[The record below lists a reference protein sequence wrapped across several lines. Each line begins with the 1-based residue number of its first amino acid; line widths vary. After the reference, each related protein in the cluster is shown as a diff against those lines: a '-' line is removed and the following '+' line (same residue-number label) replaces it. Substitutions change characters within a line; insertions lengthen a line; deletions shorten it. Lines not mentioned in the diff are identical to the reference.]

1 MAYQKSKVSKF
12 EGGSF
17 DRLPVVGFEYC
28 HQVSNVPG
36 EQIGPSELA
45 EGELAVNAADGCLFV
60 KKPSG
65 DVGVVPGAVGFSKIV
80 TLTQSA
86 YDAITA
92 TASSTTLYIVTPN
105 PS

>member
-17 DRLPVVGFEYC
+17 DRLPLVGFEYC

-36 EQIGPSELA
+36 EQISPSELA

-65 DVGVVPGAVGFSKIV
+65 DVGVVPGAVGFTRIV
-80 TLTQSA
+80 SITQAA
-86 YDAITA
+86 YDALTPKVA
-92 TASSTTLYIVTPN
+92 TTLYIVTPN
-105 PS
+105 P